1 MKRDILLAIALILI
15 VSGVCFGLA
24 TLRPDRPPVPS
35 HPFTETTGN
44 APAANE
50 KIVMRVNG
58 EPVTEREFNAIVR
71 QSPEEMR
78 SMYATDAGR
87 RALADQLVKLKA
99 LEQEGRKLGA
109 ADDPEV
115 RTQLSLDHANLL
127 ANYALRKIIGNATDA
142 EIQAEYAKSRTSL
155 QAASLSHILL
165 AYRGGAIPPRSGEAL
180 PGPEVLAKAKALVK
194 ELRKGADFA
203 AMARAQS
210 DDTESAARG
219 GVLGPFTP
227 DQLPPELATA
237 VVKLKPGDVSDPVVT
252 RFGVHILRVSSPEPQ
267 PLSVVKGALQ
277 QKVQQEKMNAAL
289 SRLSKSAKVDLDPVF
304 FNTGAKSPGA
314 ARRKPG

>member
-99 LEQEGRKLGA
+99 LEQEGRKL
-109 ADDPEV
+109 
-115 RTQLSLDHANLL
+115 
-127 ANYALRKIIGNATDA
+127 
-142 EIQAEYAKSRTSL
+142 
-155 QAASLSHILL
+155 
-165 AYRGGAIPPRSGEAL
+165 
-180 PGPEVLAKAKALVK
+180 
-194 ELRKGADFA
+194 
-203 AMARAQS
+203 
-210 DDTESAARG
+210 
-219 GVLGPFTP
+219 
-227 DQLPPELATA
+227 
-237 VVKLKPGDVSDPVVT
+237 
-252 RFGVHILRVSSPEPQ
+252 
-267 PLSVVKGALQ
+267 
-277 QKVQQEKMNAAL
+277 
-289 SRLSKSAKVDLDPVF
+289 
-304 FNTGAKSPGA
+304 
-314 ARRKPG
+314 